1 MTMNRVCGALL
12 LAVWATIVG
21 CGDLPPVE
29 ETASGPAAPAAPT
42 PAPPGDPN
50 ETPPAE
56 DPALAT
62 TPAVQPPAA
71 QTPAAAPAEN
81 MPAAAPGEPS
91 APEGAATNDTVAGVG
106 VGKKGQ
112 NYGGPGIVTTPVE
125 AYFRAEERI
134 AFEVQIPK
142 AMQLYKAEHNNKG
155 PKTHEE
161 YMNIIIK
168 ENGVQLPELPAG
180 EEYLYDPKTEQLLV
194 KRPAQ

>member
-1 MTMNRVCGALL
+1 MNRVFSLLL
-12 LAVWATIVG
+12 LAAMVTSVG
-21 CGDLPPVE
+21 CGELPPVE
-29 ETASGPAAPAAPT
+29 ETAGGPAPPAAPA

-50 ETPPAE
+50 AAPPAE
-56 DPALAT
+56 E
-62 TPAVQPPAA
+62 
-71 QTPAAAPAEN
+71 PAAAPAAETTAEAPAEE
-81 MPAAAPGEPS
+81 MPADAAAPAGE
-91 APEGAATNDTVAGVG
+91 VAGVG

-112 NYGGPGIVTTPVE
+112 NYGGPGIVTTPIE

-134 AFEVQIPK
+134 AFEAQIPK

-180 EEYLYDPKTEQLLV
+180 EEYLYDPKTEQLMV
-194 KRPAQ
+194 RKAAQ

>member
-1 MTMNRVCGALL
+1 MNRACGALI
-12 LAVWATIVG
+12 LAALAMTVG
-21 CGDLPPVE
+21 CGDLPPAE
-29 ETASGPAAPAAPT
+29 ETAEGPAAPAAPA

-50 ETPPAE
+50 
-56 DPALAT
+56 
-62 TPAVQPPAA
+62 
-71 QTPAAAPAEN
+71 AAPAADEPEPAPAATAEVAPE
-81 MPAAAPGEPS
+81 MPAEAAP
-91 APEGAATNDTVAGVG
+91 AGAASDETVAGVG

-112 NYGGPGIVTTPVE
+112 NYGGPGFVTTPVE

-194 KRPAQ
+194 KKAAQ